1 MTKLLCHEKFWVRF
15 LSYLG
20 VSALIFIIIW
30 TVSYLFLPEGM
41 IRGKTG
47 SAIVGDAAAGS
58 FFMEFLKIAGYNLI
72 IALGLIIAANWVFKV
87 GCYPLGY
94 LLPLYFVILYAV
106 LLGTNSFAIPLS
118 DRMPPTFAVFRRS
131 GIYEL
136 IAYIMM
142 ATATYGISAY
152 RVYSIIPPKSE
163 EIKPKPKFSQDID
176 WVGFILAI
184 IFLLGSNAWEAY
196 QIVYL
201 V

>member
-1 MTKLLCHEKFWVRF
+1 MTKLLCHENFWVRF

-20 VSALIFIIIW
+20 VSTLIFFIIW
-30 TVSYLFLPEGM
+30 TASYLFLPEGI

-47 SAIVGDAAAGS
+47 SAIVGDEAAGS
-58 FFMEFLKIAGYNLI
+58 FFTEFLKIAGYNLI

-94 LLPLYFVILYAV
+94 LLPLYFVVLYAV
-106 LLGTNSFAIPLS
+106 LLGTNSFAIPLPE
-118 DRMPPTFAVFRRS
+118 RLAPTFAVFRRS

-136 IAYIMM
+136 IAYILM

-152 RVYSIIPPKSE
+152 RVNSIIPLKSE
-163 EIKPKPKFSQDID
+163 EIKPKPKLSQDID